1 VCRKGVH
8 ARVLLSAVHS
18 SIAICHDVEPSTSSR
33 RTVAGDPRQ
42 RPLVHQG
49 SRNGKSSPVRL
60 NSRSAR
66 PSPVADLGRNE
77 RKHMPQQMAGVLVL
91 IASPGDTVDERIAV
105 SEALA
110 DWNVIRGRRQG
121 SALLGWRY
129 DKHAVARLGGRPQE
143 IINEQAV
150 NQSDVVVAFFDSRLG
165 TNTGVDVSGTAEE
178 INKAA
183 DAGKPVHVY
192 FSQEDLPRDVDTEQI
207 EALKAFQ
214 DGLRDR
220 GLLGYYTSPADL
232 ADQVVRALE
241 HDLETEGWADD
252 AASNARSKP
261 GGAELRWEHERA
273 REAKGLDRKG
283 KMAYRTTRNH
293 LIVSNEGRAAAEG
306 LTFTV
311 EPINDTMFH
320 FDAVEKP
327 FDLGP
332 RSQMAWRLIAGGGW
346 GNTGSNV
353 LVKAHWHE
361 GDQVKVGEWTV
372 TLNS

>member
-1 VCRKGVH
+1 
-8 ARVLLSAVHS
+8 
-18 SIAICHDVEPSTSSR
+18 
-33 RTVAGDPRQ
+33 
-42 RPLVHQG
+42 
-49 SRNGKSSPVRL
+49 
-60 NSRSAR
+60 
-66 PSPVADLGRNE
+66 
-77 RKHMPQQMAGVLVL
+77 MPQQITGVLVL

-129 DKHAVARLGGRPQE
+129 EKHAVARLGGRPQE

-150 NQSDVVVAFFDSRLG
+150 NQSDAVVAFFDSRLG
-165 TNTGVDVSGTAEE
+165 TKTGVDVSGTAEE

-192 FSQEDLPRDVDTEQI
+192 FSQEDLPRDVDTQQI

-214 DGLRDR
+214 SGLRDR

-241 HDLETEGWADD
+241 HDLESEGWAED
-252 AASNARSKP
+252 AASRARSKA
-261 GGAELRWEHERA
+261 GGVELRWEHQYE
-273 REAKGLDRKG
+273 REAQGLDSKG
-283 KMAYRTTRNH
+283 KMTYRTTRNH
-293 LIVSNEGRAAAEG
+293 LIVTNEGRVTAER

-311 EPINDTMFH
+311 EPVHDTMFH
-320 FDAVEKP
+320 FDAVAEP
-327 FDLGP
+327 FDLRP
-332 RSQMAWRLIAGGGW
+332 RSQMAWLLIAGGGW

-353 LVKAHWHE
+353 LVKAQWHE
-361 GDQVKVGEWTV
+361 GEQVKVGEWTV

>member
-1 VCRKGVH
+1 
-8 ARVLLSAVHS
+8 
-18 SIAICHDVEPSTSSR
+18 
-33 RTVAGDPRQ
+33 
-42 RPLVHQG
+42 
-49 SRNGKSSPVRL
+49 
-60 NSRSAR
+60 
-66 PSPVADLGRNE
+66 
-77 RKHMPQQMAGVLVL
+77 MPQQMTGVLVL

-129 DKHAVARLGGRPQE
+129 EKHAVARLGGRPQE

-150 NQSDVVVAFFDSRLG
+150 NQSDAVVAFFDSRLG

-183 DAGKPVHVY
+183 DAGKAVHVY
-192 FSQEDLPRDVDTEQI
+192 FSQEDLPREVDTQQL

-214 DGLRDR
+214 AGLRDR

-241 HDLETEGWADD
+241 HDLEAEGWAED
-252 AASNARSKP
+252 AASKARSKP
-261 GGAELRWEHERA
+261 GGADLRWEHQHE
-273 REAKGLDRKG
+273 REAKGLDGKG
-283 KMAYRTTRNH
+283 KMTYRTTRNH

-306 LTFTV
+306 LIFTV
-311 EPINDTMFH
+311 EPINGTMFH
-320 FDAVEKP
+320 FDAVEEP

-332 RSQMAWRLIAGGGW
+332 RSQMAWSLIAGGGW
-346 GNTGSNV
+346 GNMGCNV
-353 LVKAHWHE
+353 LVKAQWQE

>member
-1 VCRKGVH
+1 
-8 ARVLLSAVHS
+8 
-18 SIAICHDVEPSTSSR
+18 
-33 RTVAGDPRQ
+33 
-42 RPLVHQG
+42 
-49 SRNGKSSPVRL
+49 
-60 NSRSAR
+60 
-66 PSPVADLGRNE
+66 
-77 RKHMPQQMAGVLVL
+77 MPQQMAGVLAL

-129 DKHAVARLGGRPQE
+129 EKHAVARLGGRPQE

-192 FSQEDLPRDVDTEQI
+192 FSQEDLPRDVDTQQI

-252 AASNARSKP
+252 AASKARSKP
-261 GGAELRWEHERA
+261 GGAELRWEHEHA
-273 REAKGLDRKG
+273 REAKGMDRKG
-283 KMAYRTTRNH
+283 KMTYRTTRNH
-293 LIVSNEGRAAAEG
+293 LIVSNEGQGAAEG

-320 FDAVEKP
+320 FDAVEEP

-332 RSQMAWRLIAGGGW
+332 RSQMAWLLIAGGGW

-353 LVKAHWHE
+353 LVKAQWHE
-361 GDQVKVGEWTV
+361 GDQVKAGEWTV